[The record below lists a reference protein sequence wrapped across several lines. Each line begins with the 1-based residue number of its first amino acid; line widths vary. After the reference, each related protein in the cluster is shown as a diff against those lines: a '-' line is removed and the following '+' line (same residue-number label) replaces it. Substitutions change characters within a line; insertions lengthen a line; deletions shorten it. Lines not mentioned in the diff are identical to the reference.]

1 MPCELALNQ
10 EAKWPAVARQMIQSK
25 AYKTQP
31 NFAQLPYFVWILPF
45 NQDQL
50 GSVFV
55 ITNEVLYQLSY
66 SGTFLVWLCY
76 GRGHVR

>member
-10 EAKWPAVARQMIQSK
+10 EAKWPAVARRMIQSQ
-25 AYKTQP
+25 AYKAQP
-31 NFAQLPYFVWILPF
+31 NFGQLPYFVGILPF

-55 ITNEVLYQLSY
+55 ITNDVLYQLCY
-66 SGTFLVWLCY
+66 SGTFLV
-76 GRGHVR
+76 